1 MNTSELKKK
10 ILEGG
15 IDSTLCSEL
24 SVLPDNVPAQRERYA
39 RAVDEFEKLYGDGD
53 VSLYSVGGRSEISGN
68 HTDHNHGRVIAA
80 AVNLDILAVVKPT
93 GDGTIRIKSEGFD
106 EDVVPK
112 EAVEAPDK
120 GKFFTSAAIIAGMEK
135 AFLNAGYKIG
145 GFNAAIESDIPIG
158 SGVSSSAAFEVLI
171 GRIFNALYNNGSAEP
186 MTIALAA
193 QYAENAHF
201 GKPCGL
207 MDQAACALGG
217 VQFIDFFDNAAPN
230 VSALEWPF
238 TNEFAI
244 YIINTGS
251 SHADMTDA
259 YAQITA
265 DMKSASDILGADRL
279 GHADEAEFMR
289 RLGEIRRAAGD
300 RAAMRALHFFGENAR
315 VSNMAAAIRTAD
327 AAAYARI
334 MRQSAASSES
344 LLQNIFTPAQRD
356 KSLAIGIALAR
367 RYLDPI
373 GGVARVHGGGFAG
386 TMQALVPIGAEDGF
400 TRYMESFFGKASV
413 IRAI

>member
-1 MNTSELKKK
+1 MASGTEQKHTALFVRSPEAVLSAPGRTEL
-10 ILEGG
+10 
-15 IDSTLCSEL
+15 C
-24 SVLPDNVPAQRERYA
+24 
-39 RAVDEFEKLYGDGD
+39 
-53 VSLYSVGGRSEISGN
+53 GN
-68 HTDHNHGRVIAA
+68 HTDHQSGRVIAA
-80 AVNLDILAVVKPT
+80 AIMRSITAAVSPRADGKCLLHTDMGAFEVNLSTLTPAQCES
-93 GDGTIRIKSEGFD
+93 G
-106 EDVVPK
+106 
-112 EAVEAPDK
+112 
-120 GKFFTSAAIIAGMEK
+120 TSAALVRGVAEYF
-135 AFLNAGYKIG
+135 AAHSLKIG
-145 GFNAAIESDIPIG
+145 GFNSAIESDIPIG

-171 GRIFNALYNNGSAEP
+171 GRIFNALYNNNSVEP

-193 QYAENAHF
+193 QYAENTHF

-217 VQFIDFFDNAAPN
+217 VQFIDFFDNAAPS

-238 TNEFAI
+238 ANDFAI

-251 SHADMTDA
+251 SHADMADA

-265 DMKSASDILGADRL
+265 DMKSVGDILGVDRL
-279 GHADEAEFMR
+279 GHASEAEFMR
-289 RLGEIRRAAGD
+289 RLGEIRKTAGD

-344 LLQNIFTPAQRD
+344 LLQNIFTPAQQDR
-356 KSLAIGIALAR
+356 SLAIGIALAR
-367 RYLDPI
+367 KYLDPI

-386 TMQALVPIGAEDGF
+386 TMQALVPIGADKSFVQYIEG
-400 TRYMESFFGKASV
+400 FFGAGSA
-413 IRAI
+413 IRAL

>member
-1 MNTSELKKK
+1 MASGTEQKHTAL
-10 ILEGG
+10 
-15 IDSTLCSEL
+15 
-24 SVLPDNVPAQRERYA
+24 
-39 RAVDEFEKLYGDGD
+39 F
-53 VSLYSVGGRSEISGN
+53 GRSPEAVLSAPGRTELCGN
-68 HTDHNHGRVIAA
+68 HTDHQSGRVIAA
-80 AVNLDILAVVKPT
+80 AIMRSITAAVSPRADGKCLLHTDMGAFEVNLSTLTPAQCES
-93 GDGTIRIKSEGFD
+93 G
-106 EDVVPK
+106 
-112 EAVEAPDK
+112 
-120 GKFFTSAAIIAGMEK
+120 TSAALVRGVAEYF
-135 AFLNAGYKIG
+135 AAHSLKIG

-171 GRIFNALYNNGSAEP
+171 GRIFNALYNNNSVEP

-193 QYAENAHF
+193 QYAENTHF

-217 VQFIDFFDNAAPN
+217 VQFIDFFDKAAPS

-238 TNEFAI
+238 ANDFAI

-265 DMKSASDILGADRL
+265 DMKSVGDILGVDRL
-279 GHADEAEFMR
+279 GHASEAEFMR
-289 RLGEIRRAAGD
+289 RLGEIRKTAGD

-344 LLQNIFTPAQRD
+344 LLQNIFTPAQQGR
-356 KSLAIGIALAR
+356 SLAIGIALAR
-367 RYLDPI
+367 KYLDPI

-386 TMQALVPIGAEDGF
+386 TMQALVPIGADKSFVQYIEG
-400 TRYMESFFGKASV
+400 FFGAGSA
-413 IRAI
+413 IRAL

>member
-1 MNTSELKKK
+1 MENGTEQKHTALFGRFPEAVLSAPGRTEL
-10 ILEGG
+10 
-15 IDSTLCSEL
+15 C
-24 SVLPDNVPAQRERYA
+24 
-39 RAVDEFEKLYGDGD
+39 
-53 VSLYSVGGRSEISGN
+53 GN
-68 HTDHNHGRVIAA
+68 HTDHQSGRVIAA
-80 AVNLDILAVVKPT
+80 AIRRSITAAVSPRADGKCLLHTDIGAFEVTLSTLAPAQ
-93 GDGTIRIKSEGFD
+93 GERG
-106 EDVVPK
+106 
-112 EAVEAPDK
+112 A
-120 GKFFTSAAIIAGMEK
+120 SAALVRGVAEYF
-135 AFLNAGYKIG
+135 AAHSLNIG

-171 GRIFNALYNNGSAEP
+171 GRIFNALYNGGSAEP

-230 VSALEWPF
+230 ASALEWPF

-265 DMKSASDILGADRL
+265 DMKSVSDILDVDRL
-279 GHADEAEFMR
+279 GHADEAEFVR

-300 RAAMRALHFFGENAR
+300 RATMRALHFFGENAR
-315 VSNMAAAIRTAD
+315 VSDMAAAIRSAD

-356 KSLAIGIALAR
+356 RSLAIGIALAR

-386 TMQALVPIGAEDGF
+386 TVQAFVPLEKLDAFKAEMEAILGA
-400 TRYMESFFGKASV
+400 GKCHILS
-413 IRAI
+413 IRPEGGAVL

>member
-1 MNTSELKKK
+1 MASGTEQKHTAL
-10 ILEGG
+10 
-15 IDSTLCSEL
+15 
-24 SVLPDNVPAQRERYA
+24 
-39 RAVDEFEKLYGDGD
+39 F
-53 VSLYSVGGRSEISGN
+53 GRSPEAVLSAPGRTELCGN
-68 HTDHNHGRVIAA
+68 HTDHQSGRVIAA
-80 AVNLDILAVVKPT
+80 AIMRSITAAVSPRADGKCLLHTDMGAFEVNLSTLTPAQCES
-93 GDGTIRIKSEGFD
+93 G
-106 EDVVPK
+106 
-112 EAVEAPDK
+112 
-120 GKFFTSAAIIAGMEK
+120 TSAALVRGVAEYF
-135 AFLNAGYKIG
+135 AAHSLKIG

-171 GRIFNALYNNGSAEP
+171 GRIFNALYNNNSVEP

-193 QYAENAHF
+193 QYAENTHF

-217 VQFIDFFDNAAPN
+217 VQFIDFFDNAAPS

-238 TNEFAI
+238 ANDFAI

-251 SHADMTDA
+251 SHADMADA

-265 DMKSASDILGADRL
+265 DMKSVGDILGVDRL
-279 GHADEAEFMR
+279 GHASEAEFMR
-289 RLGEIRRAAGD
+289 RLGEIRKTAGD

-344 LLQNIFTPAQRD
+344 LLQNIFTPAQQDR
-356 KSLAIGIALAR
+356 SLAIGIALAR
-367 RYLDPI
+367 KYLDPI
-373 GGVARVHGGGFAG
+373 VGVARVHGGGFAG
-386 TMQALVPIGAEDGF
+386 TMQALVPIGADKSFVQYIEG
-400 TRYMESFFGKASV
+400 FFGAGSA
-413 IRAI
+413 IRAL

>member
-1 MNTSELKKK
+1 MANGTEQKHTALFGRLSEAVLSAPGRT
-10 ILEGG
+10 E
-15 IDSTLCSEL
+15 LC
-24 SVLPDNVPAQRERYA
+24 
-39 RAVDEFEKLYGDGD
+39 
-53 VSLYSVGGRSEISGN
+53 GN
-68 HTDHNHGRVIAA
+68 HTDHQSGRVIAA
-80 AVNLDILAVVKPT
+80 AIRRSITAAVSARADGKCLLHTDIGAFEVTLSTLAPAQ
-93 GDGTIRIKSEGFD
+93 GERG
-106 EDVVPK
+106 
-112 EAVEAPDK
+112 A
-120 GKFFTSAAIIAGMEK
+120 SAALVRGVAEYF
-135 AFLNAGYKIG
+135 AAHSLNIG

-171 GRIFNALYNNGSAEP
+171 GRIFNTLYNGGFVEP

-217 VQFIDFFDNAAPN
+217 VQFIDFFDNDAPN

-238 TNEFAI
+238 ANDFAI

-251 SHADMTDA
+251 SHADMTDD

-265 DMKSASDILGADRL
+265 DMKSVSDILGADRL

-289 RLGEIRRAAGD
+289 RLGEIRKTAGD

-315 VSNMAAAIRTAD
+315 VSDMAAAIRTAD
-327 AAAYARI
+327 SAAYARI

-344 LLQNIFTPAQRD
+344 LLQNIFTPAQQDR
-356 KSLAIGIALAR
+356 SLAIGIALAR

-400 TRYMESFFGKASV
+400 VRYTEGFFGRGSI

>member
-1 MNTSELKKK
+1 MASGTVQKHTALFGRLPEAILSAPGRTEL
-10 ILEGG
+10 
-15 IDSTLCSEL
+15 C
-24 SVLPDNVPAQRERYA
+24 
-39 RAVDEFEKLYGDGD
+39 
-53 VSLYSVGGRSEISGN
+53 GN
-68 HTDHNHGRVIAA
+68 HTDHQSGRVIAA
-80 AVNLDILAVVKPT
+80 AIRRSITAAVSPRADGRCVLHTDMGAFEVNLSTLAPA
-93 GDGTIRIKSEGFD
+93 EGERD
-106 EDVVPK
+106 
-112 EAVEAPDK
+112 
-120 GKFFTSAAIIAGMEK
+120 TSAALVRGVAEYF
-135 AFLNAGYKIG
+135 AAHSLKIG

-300 RAAMRALHFFGENAR
+300 RAAMRALHF
-315 VSNMAAAIRTAD
+315 
-327 AAAYARI
+327 
-334 MRQSAASSES
+334 SAKRPRE
-344 LLQNIFTPAQRD
+344 QHGCGDTNCGR
-356 KSLAIGIALAR
+356 
-367 RYLDPI
+367 
-373 GGVARVHGGGFAG
+373 GGVCAHNAAKRGF
-386 TMQALVPIGAEDGF
+386 Q
-400 TRYMESFFGKASV
+400 
-413 IRAI
+413 

>member
-1 MNTSELKKK
+1 MANGTEQKHTAL
-10 ILEGG
+10 
-15 IDSTLCSEL
+15 
-24 SVLPDNVPAQRERYA
+24 
-39 RAVDEFEKLYGDGD
+39 F
-53 VSLYSVGGRSEISGN
+53 GRSPEAVLSAPGRTELCGN
-68 HTDHNHGRVIAA
+68 HTDHQSGRVIAA
-80 AVNLDILAVVKPT
+80 AIRRSITAAVSARTDGKCLLHTDIGAFEVTLSTLAPA
-93 GDGTIRIKSEGFD
+93 EG
-106 EDVVPK
+106 ERG
-112 EAVEAPDK
+112 A
-120 GKFFTSAAIIAGMEK
+120 SAALVRGVAEYF
-135 AFLNAGYKIG
+135 AAHSLNIG

-171 GRIFNALYNNGSAEP
+171 GRIFNALYNGGSVEP

-251 SHADMTDA
+251 SHADMA
-259 YAQITA
+259 YAYTQITA
-265 DMKSASDILGADRL
+265 DMKSVSDILGVDRL
-279 GHADEAEFMR
+279 GHADEAEFVR

-300 RAAMRALHFFGENAR
+300 RAMMRALHFFGENAR
-315 VSNMAAAIRTAD
+315 VSDMAAAIRSAD

-344 LLQNIFTPAQRD
+344 LLQNIFTPAQQDR
-356 KSLAIGIALAR
+356 SLAIGIALAR

-386 TMQALVPIGAEDGF
+386 TALAFVPNERLDGF
-400 TRYMESFFGKASV
+400 MAGLRDVLGAGCCRVLKCLAS
-413 IRAI
+413 AE

>member
-1 MNTSELKKK
+1 MANGTEQKHTALFGRFPEAVLSAPGRTEL
-10 ILEGG
+10 
-15 IDSTLCSEL
+15 C
-24 SVLPDNVPAQRERYA
+24 
-39 RAVDEFEKLYGDGD
+39 
-53 VSLYSVGGRSEISGN
+53 GN
-68 HTDHNHGRVIAA
+68 HTDHQSGRVIAA
-80 AVNLDILAVVKPT
+80 AIRRSITAAVSPRADGKCVLHTDTGAFEVSLSSLAPVQGVR
-93 GDGTIRIKSEGFD
+93 G
-106 EDVVPK
+106 
-112 EAVEAPDK
+112 A
-120 GKFFTSAAIIAGMEK
+120 SAALVRGVAEYF
-135 AFLNAGYKIG
+135 AAHSLNIG

-171 GRIFNALYNNGSAEP
+171 GRIFNALYNGGFVEP

-244 YIINTGS
+244 YIINTGT
-251 SHADMTDA
+251 SHADM
-259 YAQITA
+259 
-265 DMKSASDILGADRL
+265 KSVSDILGVDRL
-279 GHADEAEFMR
+279 GHADEAEFVR

-315 VSNMAAAIRTAD
+315 VSDMAAAIRSAD

-334 MRQSAASSES
+334 VRQSAASSES
-344 LLQNIFTPAQRD
+344 LLQNIFTPAQQDR
-356 KSLAIGIALAR
+356 SLAIGIALAR

-373 GGVARVHGGGFAG
+373 GGIARVHGGGFAG

-400 TRYMESFFGKASV
+400 TRYMESFFGKGSV

>member
-1 MNTSELKKK
+1 MANGTEQKHTAL
-10 ILEGG
+10 
-15 IDSTLCSEL
+15 
-24 SVLPDNVPAQRERYA
+24 
-39 RAVDEFEKLYGDGD
+39 F
-53 VSLYSVGGRSEISGN
+53 GRSPEAVLSAPGRTELCGN
-68 HTDHNHGRVIAA
+68 HTDHQSGRVIAA
-80 AVNLDILAVVKPT
+80 AIRRSITAAVSARTDGKCLLHTDIGAFEVTLSTLAPA
-93 GDGTIRIKSEGFD
+93 EG
-106 EDVVPK
+106 ERG
-112 EAVEAPDK
+112 A
-120 GKFFTSAAIIAGMEK
+120 SAALVRGVAEYF
-135 AFLNAGYKIG
+135 AAHSLNIG

-171 GRIFNALYNNGSAEP
+171 GRIFNALYNGGSVEP

-251 SHADMTDA
+251 SHADMA
-259 YAQITA
+259 YAYTQITA
-265 DMKSASDILGADRL
+265 DMKSVSDILGVDRL
-279 GHADEAEFMR
+279 GHADEAEFVR

-300 RAAMRALHFFGENAR
+300 RAMMRALHFFGENAR
-315 VSNMAAAIRTAD
+315 VSDMAAAIRSAD

-344 LLQNIFTPAQRD
+344 LLQNIFTPAQQDR
-356 KSLAIGIALAR
+356 SLAIGIALAR

-386 TMQALVPIGAEDGF
+386 TIQCYIPSELLADYKKTIEAV
-400 TRYMESFFGKASV
+400 FGENSCCV
-413 IRAI
+413 LNIRPVGGYEIK

>member
-1 MNTSELKKK
+1 MATGIEQKFAALFGCSPEAVLSAPGRTEL
-10 ILEGG
+10 
-15 IDSTLCSEL
+15 C
-24 SVLPDNVPAQRERYA
+24 
-39 RAVDEFEKLYGDGD
+39 
-53 VSLYSVGGRSEISGN
+53 GN
-68 HTDHNHGRVIAA
+68 HTDHQSGRVIAA
-80 AVNLDILAVVKPT
+80 AIMRSITAAVSPRADGKCLLHTDMGAFEVNLSTLTPAQCES
-93 GDGTIRIKSEGFD
+93 G
-106 EDVVPK
+106 
-112 EAVEAPDK
+112 
-120 GKFFTSAAIIAGMEK
+120 TSAALVRGVAEYF
-135 AFLNAGYKIG
+135 AAHSLKIG

-171 GRIFNALYNNGSAEP
+171 GRIFNALYNNNSVEP

-193 QYAENAHF
+193 QYAENTHF

-217 VQFIDFFDNAAPN
+217 VQFIDFFDNAAPS

-238 TNEFAI
+238 ANDFAI

-265 DMKSASDILGADRL
+265 DMKSVGDILGVDRL
-279 GHADEAEFMR
+279 GHASEAEFMR
-289 RLGEIRRAAGD
+289 RLGEIRKTAGD

-344 LLQNIFTPAQRD
+344 LLQNIFTPARQDR
-356 KSLAIGIALAR
+356 SLAIGIALAR
-367 RYLDPI
+367 KYLDPI

-386 TMQALVPIGAEDGF
+386 TMQALVPIGADKSFVQYIEG
-400 TRYMESFFGKASV
+400 FFGTGSA
-413 IRAI
+413 IRAL

>member
-1 MNTSELKKK
+1 MLHTDIGAFEVNL
-10 ILEGG
+10 
-15 IDSTLCSEL
+15 STLA
-24 SVLPDNVPAQRERYA
+24 PAEGERGA
-39 RAVDEFEKLYGDGD
+39 
-53 VSLYSVGGRSEISGN
+53 
-68 HTDHNHGRVIAA
+68 
-80 AVNLDILAVVKPT
+80 
-93 GDGTIRIKSEGFD
+93 
-106 EDVVPK
+106 
-112 EAVEAPDK
+112 
-120 GKFFTSAAIIAGMEK
+120 SAALVRGVAEYF
-135 AFLNAGYKIG
+135 AAHSLKIG

-217 VQFIDFFDNAAPN
+217 GQFIDFFDNAAPN
-230 VSALEWPF
+230 ASALEWPF

-251 SHADMTDA
+251 SHADMADA
-259 YAQITA
+259 YTQITA
-265 DMKSASDILGADRL
+265 DMKSVSDILGVDRL

-300 RAAMRALHFFGENAR
+300 RATMRALHFFGENAR
-315 VSNMAAAIRTAD
+315 VSDMAAAIRSAD

-334 MRQSAASSES
+334 MLQSAASSES

-356 KSLAIGIALAR
+356 RSLAIGIALAR

-386 TMQALVPIGAEDGF
+386 TIQAFVPVHLLEAYRAAMDSVFGEGSCYVLNVRNYGALCVTE
-400 TRYMESFFGKASV
+400 AL
-413 IRAI
+413 

>member
-1 MNTSELKKK
+1 MANGTEQKHTAL
-10 ILEGG
+10 
-15 IDSTLCSEL
+15 
-24 SVLPDNVPAQRERYA
+24 
-39 RAVDEFEKLYGDGD
+39 F
-53 VSLYSVGGRSEISGN
+53 GRSPEAVLSAPGRTELCGN
-68 HTDHNHGRVIAA
+68 HTDHQSGRVIAA
-80 AVNLDILAVVKPT
+80 AIRRSITAAVSPRADGKCVLHTDIGAFEVTLSTLMPAQ
-93 GDGTIRIKSEGFD
+93 GERG
-106 EDVVPK
+106 
-112 EAVEAPDK
+112 A
-120 GKFFTSAAIIAGMEK
+120 SAALVRGVAEYF
-135 AFLNAGYKIG
+135 AAHSLNIG

-171 GRIFNALYNNGSAEP
+171 GRIFNALYNGGSAEP

-238 TNEFAI
+238 TNDFAI

-251 SHADMTDA
+251 SHADMADA
-259 YAQITA
+259 YTQITA
-265 DMKSASDILGADRL
+265 DMKSVSDILSVDRL

-300 RAAMRALHFFGENAR
+300 RATMRALHFFGENAR
-315 VSNMAAAIRTAD
+315 VSDMAAAIRSAD

-344 LLQNIFTPAQRD
+344 LLQNIFTPAQLDR
-356 KSLAIGIALAR
+356 SLAIGIALAR

-386 TMQALVPIGAEDGF
+386 TIQCYIPSELLADYKKTIEAV
-400 TRYMESFFGKASV
+400 FGENSCCV
-413 IRAI
+413 LNIRPVGGYEIK

>member
-1 MNTSELKKK
+1 MANGTEQKH
-10 ILEGG
+10 
-15 IDSTLCSEL
+15 T
-24 SVLPDNVPAQRERYA
+24 VL
-39 RAVDEFEKLYGDGD
+39 F
-53 VSLYSVGGRSEISGN
+53 GRSPEAVLSAPGRTELCGN
-68 HTDHNHGRVIAA
+68 HTDHQSGRVIAA
-80 AVNLDILAVVKPT
+80 AIRRSITAAVSPRADGKCVLHTDIGAFEVTLSILAPAQ
-93 GDGTIRIKSEGFD
+93 GERG
-106 EDVVPK
+106 
-112 EAVEAPDK
+112 A
-120 GKFFTSAAIIAGMEK
+120 SAALVRGVAEYF
-135 AFLNAGYKIG
+135 AAHSLNIG
-145 GFNAAIESDIPIG
+145 GFNATIESDIPIG

-171 GRIFNALYNNGSAEP
+171 GRIFNALYNNGSVEP

-193 QYAENAHF
+193 QYAENTHF

-217 VQFIDFFDNAAPN
+217 VQFVDFFDNAAPS

-238 TNEFAI
+238 ASDFAI

-265 DMKSASDILGADRL
+265 DMKSVGDILGVDRL
-279 GHADEAEFMR
+279 GHADEAEFVR

-300 RAAMRALHFFGENAR
+300 RTAMRALHFFGENAR
-315 VSNMAAAIRTAD
+315 VSDMAAAIRSAD

-344 LLQNIFTPAQRD
+344 LLQNIFTPAQQD

-367 RYLDPI
+367 KYLDPI

-386 TMQALVPIGAEDGF
+386 TMQALVPIGADTSFVQYIEG
-400 TRYMESFFGKASV
+400 FFGTGSA
-413 IRAI
+413 IRAL

>member
-1 MNTSELKKK
+1 MANGTEQKHTAL
-10 ILEGG
+10 
-15 IDSTLCSEL
+15 
-24 SVLPDNVPAQRERYA
+24 
-39 RAVDEFEKLYGDGD
+39 F
-53 VSLYSVGGRSEISGN
+53 GRSPEAVLSAPGRTELCGN
-68 HTDHNHGRVIAA
+68 HTDHQSGRVIAA
-80 AVNLDILAVVKPT
+80 AIRRSITAAVSARADGKCVLHTDIGAFEVNLSTLAPA
-93 GDGTIRIKSEGFD
+93 EG
-106 EDVVPK
+106 ERG
-112 EAVEAPDK
+112 A
-120 GKFFTSAAIIAGMEK
+120 SAALVRGVAEYF
-135 AFLNAGYKIG
+135 AAHSLKIG

-230 VSALEWPF
+230 ASALEWPF

-251 SHADMTDA
+251 SHADMADA
-259 YAQITA
+259 YTQITA
-265 DMKSASDILGADRL
+265 DMKSVSDILGVDRL

-300 RAAMRALHFFGENAR
+300 RATMRALHFSANAR
-315 VSNMAAAIRTAD
+315 VSDMAAAIRSAD

-334 MRQSAASSES
+334 MLQSAASSES

-356 KSLAIGIALAR
+356 RSLAIGIALAR

>member
-1 MNTSELKKK
+1 MTL
-10 ILEGG
+10 
-15 IDSTLCSEL
+15 STLAPVEY
-24 SVLPDNVPAQRERYA
+24 ERGA
-39 RAVDEFEKLYGDGD
+39 
-53 VSLYSVGGRSEISGN
+53 
-68 HTDHNHGRVIAA
+68 
-80 AVNLDILAVVKPT
+80 
-93 GDGTIRIKSEGFD
+93 
-106 EDVVPK
+106 
-112 EAVEAPDK
+112 
-120 GKFFTSAAIIAGMEK
+120 SAALVRGVAEYF
-135 AFLNAGYKIG
+135 AAHSLKIG

-230 VSALEWPF
+230 ASALEWPF

-251 SHADMTDA
+251 SHADMADA
-259 YAQITA
+259 YTQITA
-265 DMKSASDILGADRL
+265 DMKSVSDILGVDRL

-300 RAAMRALHFFGENAR
+300 RATMRALHF
-315 VSNMAAAIRTAD
+315 
-327 AAAYARI
+327 
-334 MRQSAASSES
+334 SAKRPRE
-344 LLQNIFTPAQRD
+344 
-356 KSLAIGIALAR
+356 
-367 RYLDPI
+367 RYGCGNTLGGC
-373 GGVARVHGGGFAG
+373 GGVCAHNAAKRGFERIPFAEHIHTRSAGQELSHRHSARAAV
-386 TMQALVPIGAEDGF
+386 
-400 TRYMESFFGKASV
+400 S
-413 IRAI
+413 

>member
-1 MNTSELKKK
+1 MANGTEQKHTALFGRLSEAVLSAPGRT
-10 ILEGG
+10 E
-15 IDSTLCSEL
+15 LC
-24 SVLPDNVPAQRERYA
+24 
-39 RAVDEFEKLYGDGD
+39 
-53 VSLYSVGGRSEISGN
+53 GN
-68 HTDHNHGRVIAA
+68 HTDHQSGRVIAA
-80 AVNLDILAVVKPT
+80 AIRRSITAAVSPRADGKCLLHTDIGAFEVTLSTLAP
-93 GDGTIRIKSEGFD
+93 
-106 EDVVPK
+106 
-112 EAVEAPDK
+112 VEYERGA
-120 GKFFTSAAIIAGMEK
+120 SAALVRGVAEYF
-135 AFLNAGYKIG
+135 AAHSLKIG

-230 VSALEWPF
+230 ASALEWPF

-251 SHADMTDA
+251 SHADMADA
-259 YAQITA
+259 YTQITA
-265 DMKSASDILGADRL
+265 DMKSVSDILGVDRL

-300 RAAMRALHFFGENAR
+300 RATMRALHFFGENAR
-315 VSNMAAAIRTAD
+315 VSDMAAAIRSAD

-334 MRQSAASSES
+334 MLQSAASSES

-356 KSLAIGIALAR
+356 RSLAIGIALAR

-386 TMQALVPIGAEDGF
+386 TIQCYIPSELLADYKKTIEAV
-400 TRYMESFFGKASV
+400 FGENSCCV
-413 IRAI
+413 LNIRPVGGYEIK